1 MINLPYGTEEIALA
15 PSKIICVAKN
25 YSAHAQE
32 MHEVVPAEPQFFLK
46 PPSALLGDGGVVV
59 LPKKSRRVE
68 HEVELAVLMKS
79 TCHRVSAATALRHVL
94 GYTIAVDITARDLQ
108 AEAKKKGMPWTLA
121 KGFDTFAPVGP
132 CIVSAETI
140 DSGNLPIWLTV
151 NGDMRQR
158 STTAHMIHPVAEL
171 ISSISHIMTLEP
183 YDIICTGTP
192 EGVSPLH
199 DGDSVEAGID
209 GIGVLRFRVA
219 QES

>member
-59 LPKKSRRVE
+59 LPKKSRRVD
-68 HEVELAVLMKS
+68 HEVELAVIMQS
-79 TCHRVSAATALRHVL
+79 GCRCVSAVKAMNHIL
-94 GYTIAVDITARDLQ
+94 GYTVTVDITARDLQ
-108 AEAKKKGMPWTLA
+108 AEAKKRGMPWTIA

-132 CIVSAETI
+132 CIMPAESI
-140 DSGNLPIWLTV
+140 DPCNLPIWLTV
-151 NGDMRQR
+151 NGDMRQK

-171 ISSISHIMTLEP
+171 ISFISHIMTLEP
-183 YDIICTGTP
+183 HDILCTGTP
-192 EGVSPLH
+192 EGVGPLH

-209 GIGVLRFRVA
+209 GIGILRFSVE